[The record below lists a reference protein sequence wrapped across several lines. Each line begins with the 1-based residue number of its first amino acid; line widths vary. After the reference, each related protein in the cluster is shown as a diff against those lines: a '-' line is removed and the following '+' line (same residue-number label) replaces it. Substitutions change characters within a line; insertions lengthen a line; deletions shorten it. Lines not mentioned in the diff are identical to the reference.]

1 MADQDILGSYLL
13 RPSETSF
20 GTAGN
25 IIAQNLPAVVN
36 PYASPGSNFAAV
48 LGGGLLA
55 GLLAF
60 GAKREAEAQNRE
72 MTPRILDLMGSQ
84 SQTELQQKMQ
94 QPGYEQL
101 GGLGSRL
108 QLSLM
113 EAERQQAVEKAK
125 RLAQVEAQKEFE
137 IFKATDPNILAG
149 VAQREAIKR
158 QFSPQISP
166 QTTTAIPQTLEQ
178 KEQEARMRERVSLEE
193 PAKFALSELGRQAAA
208 LQAEQKQEA
217 IKVKTDEQL
226 RRDVEVLKQKQT
238 NAQLT
243 EQQKQENRK
252 EIQSLQLEANDRK
265 LKAQFEQ
272 QSKLLTQR
280 LTNLNKNNKLS
291 AGQVT
296 DLQKIMDVGQKA
308 QDVIKA
314 LKQVDNW
321 AELKMAQLLPY
332 FDKEHLAAFKMRE
345 LASRDTIQRTG
356 AAAAEA
362 EYARIQKILN
372 DPLATPAQLIGR
384 LEEFT
389 RQVARSSRQYVGLS
403 KGTPDDALG
412 MINDIFGPDKPELTV
427 KELREKKDAGEIS
440 EMDYIVEM
448 QRIAGK

>member
-149 VAQREAIKR
+149 VAQREAIKQ
-158 QFSPQISP
+158 QFRP
-166 QTTTAIPQTLEQ
+166 QTAAAIPQTLEQ
-178 KEQEARMRERVSLEE
+178 KVEEVRRLKQADLETEAQ
-193 PAKFALSELGRQAAA
+193 FALSELGQKAAA

-217 IKVKTDEQL
+217 IKFKTDEQL
-226 RRDVEVLKQKQT
+226 RRDLEVLKQKQT

-291 AGQVT
+291 ADQVT
-296 DLQKIMDVGQKA
+296 ALQKIMDVGQKA
-308 QDVIKA
+308 QDVVKA

-345 LASRDTIQRTG
+345 LASRDIIQRTG
-356 AAAAEA
+356 AAAAEK
-362 EYARIQKILN
+362 EYERIQKILN
-372 DPLATPAQLIGR
+372 DPMATPSQLVAR

-389 RQVARSSRQYVGLS
+389 KQVSRSSRLYVRFS
-403 KGTPDDALG
+403 EGTTDDALG
-412 MINDIFGPDKPELTV
+412 MINDIFGPETPDLTV
-427 KELREKKDAGEIS
+427 KELKAKRDAGELS
-440 EMDYIVEM
+440 ETDFIVEM